1 MRVSLLGYLGCYEC
15 SNFFNVFEQLIANGI
30 VMDGQNGVAVLK
42 HVQRELEL
50 GPEMNSKL
58 PKMVENLVL
67 AKKLNLRFV
76 IMDHVLVRF
85 WKNFLQKKT

>member
-1 MRVSLLGYLGCYEC
+1 MNVWFSC

-30 VMDGQNGVAVLK
+30 VKDGQNGVAVLK

-50 GPEMNSKL
+50 EPEMKIKL
-58 PKMVENLVL
+58 PKMVENLAL

-85 WKNFLQKKT
+85 WKMFPQNKI